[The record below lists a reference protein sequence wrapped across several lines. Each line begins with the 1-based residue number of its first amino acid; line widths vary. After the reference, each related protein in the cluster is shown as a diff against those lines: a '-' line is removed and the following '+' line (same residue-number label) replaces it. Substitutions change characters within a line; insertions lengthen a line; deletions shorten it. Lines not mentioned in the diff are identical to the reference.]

1 MDRQILNRTHEPHER
16 GLTVDEMCNFVVII
30 GGDGLLAYRVKTMFQ
45 IERIQNLTLYKQ
57 YQAMKRQMEDTMP
70 NDRHCERTHLWHGT
84 KSEAVDGINKY
95 GFKRSYSDLKSE
107 FLS

>member
-1 MDRQILNRTHEPHER
+1 
-16 GLTVDEMCNFVVII
+16 MCSFV
-30 GGDGLLAYRVKTMFQ
+30 GGDGLLAYHVKTMFQ

-95 GFKRSYSDLKSE
+95 GFNRSYSDLKSE